1 MQHKYHHKCC
11 SLWLAYTFL
20 LLLAAHIKNHHCW
33 NCSFHMLNLNRFI
46 WVCSLLYDNIHSF
59 FLLWLYYHVWIHFSH
74 SPYNVWCMYSKQKH
88 TNRPLMLL
96 LRLVLLF
103 AHISC
108 VERRW
113 KRMRNNFHLEAQR
126 QINPLFNILSAW
138 LCHSLPEL

>member
-1 MQHKYHHKCC
+1 MLATLWQHT
-11 SLWLAYTFL
+11 L
-20 LLLAAHIKNHHCW
+20 
-33 NCSFHMLNLNRFI
+33 
-46 WVCSLLYDNIHSF
+46 
-59 FLLWLYYHVWIHFSH
+59 LLWLYYHVWIHFSH

-138 LCHSLPEL
+138 LCHSLPELFKKTIPHNKSLCYATGLSLSFLFIVCLCHSTVWTVLK